1 MRITCLG
8 LILALCSMS
17 GPAAVRITLPGA
29 YSAVSSRY
37 PVHRASNVA
46 PDTHLV
52 LAFDAPPQIGAAGR
66 IQVFDAVTHQLVDTL
81 DLSIPAGP
89 PPGTSS
95 VDAAIRPSTDAGV
108 APRFQQTVIGGF
120 TEGFH
125 FLPVIVR
132 GNTATIYLHNNVLAY
147 GHAYE
152 VQIDRGAIVAPGF
165 DGGPPG
171 GWTFR
176 TRTTPPSLE
185 RGRLVVSADGTG
197 DFHTVQGAVDAIPPD
212 VPRRV
217 TIVVKRGRYE
227 EIVYF
232 RNKRD
237 ITFAG
242 EDRDGVVICYA
253 NNERF
258 NGPPPGGRT
267 NELPGTF
274 PYRRAVFHADR
285 STGIEI
291 ENLTIEN
298 LTPFGGSQAEA
309 LLLSGG
315 RNLVRRATLRSHQD
329 TVQFNDPVFVEDSL
343 IAGDVDFLWG
353 RGPAFFRN
361 TVLREQSA
369 GPFMWVR
376 STSASHGF
384 VFDRCRFETAPGAAP
399 YLARNTENYPDSEIV
414 TLESALG
421 DINPVAWQLPAN
433 PGRVRYLE
441 FASRRIA
448 DGAPADVASRH
459 PASRQLDAVRDAES
473 IANYRDPAFV
483 LGGWRPT
490 SRN

>member
-1 MRITCLG
+1 MRVTQ
-8 LILALCSMS
+8 LALVLAVCSLS
-17 GPAAVRITLPGA
+17 PPAVLRVDV
-29 YSAVSSRY
+29 SAAAATSRY
-37 PVHRASNVA
+37 PAHRASNVA

-52 LAFDAPPQIGAAGR
+52 LTFAAPPQVGASGR
-66 IQVFDAVTHQLVDTL
+66 IQVFDAVTRALVDTL
-81 DLSIPAGP
+81 DLAIPAGP
-89 PPGTSS
+89 PPGAAAA
-95 VDAAIRPSTDAGV
+95 DAAIRPPGAVT

-120 TEGFH
+120 AEGFH
-125 FLPVIVR
+125 FYPVIAR

-147 GHAYE
+147 GRTYE
-152 VQIDRGAIVAPGF
+152 VQIDPGAIIAPGF
-165 DGGPPG
+165 DGIPRGA
-171 GWTFR
+171 WTFR
-176 TRTTPPSLE
+176 TRERPPSLE
-185 RGRLVVSADGTG
+185 RGRLVVGADGTG
-197 DFHTVQGAVDAIPPD
+197 DFDTVQGAVDAIPSDTPG
-212 VPRRV
+212 RV
-217 TIVVKRGRYE
+217 TVFIKRGRYE

-242 EDRDGVVICYA
+242 EDREGVLLCYA

-258 NGPPPGGRT
+258 NGPPAGVRT

-274 PYRRAVFHADR
+274 PYRRAVFHAAR

-291 ENLTIEN
+291 VNLTIEN

-329 TVQFNDPVFVEDSL
+329 TVQFNDSVYVEDSF
-343 IAGDVDFLWG
+343 IAGDVDFVWG

-384 VFDRCRFETAPGAAP
+384 VFDRCRFETAPGATP

-414 TLESALG
+414 LLESALG
-421 DINPVAWQLPAN
+421 DINPAAWQLPAD

-441 FASRRIA
+441 FASRQIA
-448 DGAPADVASRH
+448 DGAPAEVGSRH
-459 PASRQLDAVRDAES
+459 AASRQLDAVRDAET
-473 IANYRDPAFV
+473 IASYRDPAFV
-483 LGGWRPT
+483 LGGWQPR
-490 SRN
+490 RN